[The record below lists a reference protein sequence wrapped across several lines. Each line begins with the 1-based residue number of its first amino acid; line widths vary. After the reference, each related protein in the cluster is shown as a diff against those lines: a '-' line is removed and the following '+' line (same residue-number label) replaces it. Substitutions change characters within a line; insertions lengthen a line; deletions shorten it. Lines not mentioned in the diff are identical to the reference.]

1 MYPVYLEQGSNKNT
15 GSRYGCNEIYYLRHT
30 NISAVALVSLL
41 SNSMD
46 QIQRK
51 QTACKTIQL

>member
-41 SNSMD
+41 SNNTIISEILRTISMS
-46 QIQRK
+46 
-51 QTACKTIQL
+51 